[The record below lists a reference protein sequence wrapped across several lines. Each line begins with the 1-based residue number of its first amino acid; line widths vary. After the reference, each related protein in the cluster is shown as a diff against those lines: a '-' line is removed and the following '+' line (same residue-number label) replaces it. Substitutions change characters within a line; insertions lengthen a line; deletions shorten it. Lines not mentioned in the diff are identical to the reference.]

1 MQGGTAFLV
10 EPISGIER
18 QQLDFR
24 SFGQVGGFVN
34 DQPAGLHSSLQCH
47 SDHSS
52 TAKRR
57 TTSWLRVASSS
68 LVFAMSAMAGE
79 GRTLVLPSRYP
90 VATRIRKR
98 CEIVRKSAR
107 INSVRDRGVG
117 GSNPLAPTKYLR
129 KTAKIQ
135 SGGPLGFTRVA
146 NPSNRALRGV
156 CRRKTMVLNGNR
168 LGCC

>member
-1 MQGGTAFLV
+1 MQNRIRVDKATGLHVLFRIPQGLMQGGTVFLV

-57 TTSWLRVASSS
+57 TTSWLRGAVVESGVRDVGDGRRRQDAGTSESLPGCYPSS
-68 LVFAMSAMAGE
+68 
-79 GRTLVLPSRYP
+79 
-90 VATRIRKR
+90 KR
-98 CEIVRKSAR
+98 CEIIRKFA
-107 INSVRDRGVG
+107 
-117 GSNPLAPTKYLR
+117 
-129 KTAKIQ
+129 
-135 SGGPLGFTRVA
+135 
-146 NPSNRALRGV
+146 
-156 CRRKTMVLNGNR
+156 
-168 LGCC
+168 

>member
-1 MQGGTAFLV
+1 MRAELTQNRIRVDKATGLHVLFRIPQGLMQGGTVFLV

-18 QQLDFR
+18 QQLDFC

-79 GRTLVLPSRYP
+79 GRGLTQANRYP
-90 VATRIRKR
+90 GATRVM
-98 CEIVRKSAR
+98 ESSKSF
-107 INSVRDRGVG
+107 I
-117 GSNPLAPTKYLR
+117 K
-129 KTAKIQ
+129 
-135 SGGPLGFTRVA
+135 
-146 NPSNRALRGV
+146 
-156 CRRKTMVLNGNR
+156 
-168 LGCC
+168 

>member
-1 MQGGTAFLV
+1 MQGGTVFLV

-24 SFGQVGGFVN
+24 SFGQVGGFIH

-52 TAKRR
+52 TVQRR

-90 VATRIRKR
+90 VATR
-98 CEIVRKSAR
+98 VRRGAKSLG
-107 INSVRDRGVG
+107 NPRGSTRFG
-117 GSNPLAPTKYLR
+117 TEGSEVQILSPRPIPIEFR
-129 KTAKIQ
+129 EIQ
-135 SGGPLGFTRVA
+135 SAGSLGFTFEFRSQHRVLGA
-146 NPSNRALRGV
+146 SN
-156 CRRKTMVLNGNR
+156 
-168 LGCC
+168 